1 MYIKGDATSGPISN
15 GVQEPI
21 LFRFAL
27 DKTPGLEVF
36 CEPETKSQKN
46 VNESVSN
53 KISFLLED
61 EESSR
66 ANFIGKTMTFILVL
80 IKNQV

>member
-1 MYIKGDATSGPISN
+1 MQRPDQFQMVFRSRFYFVLLWIKP
-15 GVQEPI
+15 
-21 LFRFAL
+21 L
-27 DKTPGLEVF
+27 DWKIF

-66 ANFIGKTMTFILVL
+66 ANFNGKTMTFILVL
-80 IKNQV
+80 IRNQV